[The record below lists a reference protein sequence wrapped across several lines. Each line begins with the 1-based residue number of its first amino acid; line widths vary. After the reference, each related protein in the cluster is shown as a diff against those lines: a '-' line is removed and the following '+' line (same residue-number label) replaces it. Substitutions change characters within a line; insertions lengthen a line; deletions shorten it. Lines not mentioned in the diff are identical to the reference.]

1 MPPYIVRVFMPADRH
16 ILHVFSSAG
25 LYGAEHAVL
34 GLMPALEKLGIHGTL
49 ACIDN
54 PYLDRQPLYE
64 RAGELGI
71 AAERIPC
78 TGRLDTATTQTLRM
92 LLERH
97 PGAILHV
104 HGYKGAFYALRARR
118 GHPDTPVVSTLHGW
132 VTNTRAL
139 WLYRLLE
146 LWMLR
151 RVQRV
156 CIVADTMYQPLR
168 DAGIP
173 GEHIRLVENGID
185 TTRFRADLPGITREE
200 LDIPA
205 DAFVFGGVMR
215 LSAEKNP
222 LGLLDA
228 FAHVARDAPHA
239 CLVVAGDGPERRE
252 FEQRAG
258 AAGLADRIRLL
269 GVRKDPEHLYP
280 LFDCFVLP
288 SLTEGLPLALL
299 EAMACE
305 RPVIASRVGQVAAV
319 LEDLP
324 AALVP
329 AGDALSL
336 ADAMRLSMNL
346 RPPLAAMR
354 QRVQARYSIVRMAR
368 DYAGVYRDLGT
379 SDVDQ
384 AA

>member
-1 MPPYIVRVFMPADRH
+1 MSAEPH

-34 GLMPALEKLGIHGTL
+34 GLIPALAGSGIHSTL

-54 PYLDRQPLYE
+54 PHLREQPLYE
-64 RAGELGI
+64 RACALGI
-71 AAERIPC
+71 PAERIPC
-78 TGRLDTATTQTLRM
+78 AGRLDGATTKALRTQ
-92 LLERH
+92 LKQH
-97 PGAILHV
+97 PHAILHV
-104 HGYKGAFYALRARR
+104 HGYKGMFYAMRARR
-118 GHPDTPVVSTLHGW
+118 AQSGVPIVSTLHGW

-146 LWMLR
+146 MRMLR
-151 RVQRV
+151 SVQRV
-156 CIVADTMYQPLR
+156 CIVADGMRRPLR

-173 GEHIRLVENGID
+173 DARIILIENGID
-185 TTRFRADLPGITREE
+185 TTRFRIGGSTMSRDELGI
-200 LDIPA
+200 PH

-228 FAHVARDAPHA
+228 FTRVCANAPHVW
-239 CLVVAGDGPERRE
+239 LVVAGDGPERGE
-252 FEQRAG
+252 FEQRAHH
-258 AAGLADRIRLL
+258 AGVSDRVRLL
-269 GVRKDPEHLYP
+269 GALDAPEQVYP

-305 RPVIASRVGQVAAV
+305 RRIIASNVGQIASV
-319 LEDLP
+319 LDGLD
-324 AALVP
+324 ATLVP
-329 AGDALSL
+329 AGNTDALVE
-336 ADAMRLSMNL
+336 AMRCALS
-346 RPPLAAMR
+346 RRVPVAPMR
-354 QRVQARYSIVRMAR
+354 QRVEERYSVTRMAH
-368 DYAGVYRDLGT
+368 DYADVYRALETGHGHL
-379 SDVDQ
+379 